1 MNLLSNFTNSAI
13 DESKPKKRP
22 EIIVEYA
29 KYMGGVDKFDQLKHM
44 ILRGD
49 LMVKMHVWLFIGS
62 EYNAYTLYKSKPENN
77 KCIFR
82 VRIIEGSDWISLE
95 RETHYRNKRT

>member
-1 MNLLSNFTNSAI
+1 MNLLSNFTNSVI
-13 DESKPKKRP
+13 DEYKPKKRP

-29 KYMGGVDKFDQLKHM
+29 KYMGGVDKFDQLKHT

-49 LMVKMHVWLFIGS
+49 LKNGKHVLLFIGS

-77 KCIFR
+77 KNH
-82 VRIIEGSDWISLE
+82 L
-95 RETHYRNKRT
+95 